1 VLEAERDEERRERRP
16 RDDRVTELRE
26 TEAEQDARDDR

>member
-1 VLEAERDEERRERRP
+1 VFKTERDEERRKRRP
-16 RDDRVTELRE
+16 RDDRVTELWE